1 MADPGHPRK
10 FSEEFKRQIVRMHE
24 SGEPASEMFEEY
36 GLCNSALRRW
46 VKGVRESGSAKAC
59 DNRTA
64 GENEPIGLRRENK
77 RPRMEVDV
85 LKQAALI
92 FARKRR

>member
-1 MADPGHPRK
+1 MADPRHPRK
-10 FSEEFKRQIVRMHE
+10 FSEEFKRQIVQMHE
-24 SGEPASEMFEEY
+24 SGKPASEMFEEY
-36 GLCNSALRRW
+36 DLCNSALRRW

>member
-1 MADPGHPRK
+1 MADPRHPRK
-10 FSEEFKRQIVRMHE
+10 FSEEFKRQIVQMHE
-24 SGEPASEMFEEY
+24 SGKPASEMFEEY
-36 GLCNSALRRW
+36 DLCNSALRRW
-46 VKGVRESGSAKAC
+46 VKGVRESGSARAC

>member
-1 MADPGHPRK
+1 MADPRHPRK
-10 FSEEFKRQIVRMHE
+10 FSEEFKRQIVQMHE
-24 SGEPASEMFEEY
+24 SGKPASEMFEEY
-36 GLCNSALRRW
+36 DLCNSALRRW

-77 RPRMEVDV
+77 RIRMEVDV